1 MASFLF
7 GAEKLVW
14 CGDLCWVMWGWVAT
28 CWVVEVKRVTDVLI
42 FVKNALIFW
51 LFDLTL
57 L

>member
-7 GAEKLVW
+7 GIKNWFNMMTRWA
-14 CGDLCWVMWGWVAT
+14 
-28 CWVVEVKRVTDVLI
+28 VELKRVTVVLI